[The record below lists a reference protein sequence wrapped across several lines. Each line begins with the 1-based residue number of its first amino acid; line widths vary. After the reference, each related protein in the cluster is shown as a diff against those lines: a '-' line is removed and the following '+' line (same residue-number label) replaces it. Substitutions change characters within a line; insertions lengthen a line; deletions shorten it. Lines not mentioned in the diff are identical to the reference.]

1 MDRMKAKII
10 KTVLVVSIVIGLLV
24 CMVML
29 PFRSML
35 VEAITATSAPVEDVR
50 EGDVI
55 FQTSLSSQSPMI
67 KMGTC
72 SSVTH
77 CGIVV
82 MIDGKPYVL
91 ETLKTLVIT
100 PIEKFIARGKNGKY
114 WLKRSDNEYIK
125 IKYNHYLG
133 KAYDLAF
140 RLDNDVY
147 YCSELVYDI
156 YLNQLDIE
164 LCNPKTVDDY
174 LLIGIDRISMI
185 RNAMNERGITMEQYA
200 IAPKDIFQSKKLK
213 LVKQE

>member
-1 MDRMKAKII
+1 MDRMKAKNI

-114 WLKRSDNEYIK
+114 WLKRSDKEDIK
-125 IKYNHYLG
+125 ID
-133 KAYDLAF
+133 YDLAF

-174 LLIGIDRISMI
+174 LLIGIDRIPMI